1 MLGGELSNY
10 PTSVMCVPI
19 SKEAYQVLNP
29 PNIDWIDIGHHERY
43 YLITKPNMVEYRG
56 CRAVTTYHL
65 PLLPVGLVVSE
76 EKF

>member
-29 PNIDWIDIGHHERY
+29 PNID
-43 YLITKPNMVEYRG
+43 
-56 CRAVTTYHL
+56 
-65 PLLPVGLVVSE
+65 
-76 EKF
+76 